1 MSWIEKIQDQMVIIT
16 GDQKQFEPQWLNA
29 NLAKEY
35 NIASFNFI
43 DISGTLVHRRQ
54 PKGRTY
60 RLEIYFQGDDH
71 LDVARDFERSAD
83 DPRRWTIRHPLY
95 GDLTVHPANLLFDN
109 SQMNVSKIT
118 GVILET
124 IDDVNPQALIVP
136 EDKIIQDKIDTD
148 EVTAASYVNS
158 NTEPEVKDLALMNDS
173 LDQWEVFTGSAID
186 DDEEAET
193 FRNKVSRARS
203 DITNAVGEPL
213 AAIRSMQEVINFPS
227 QISATV
233 QLRLRTLL
241 NEFQALVDGIS
252 VVTRRADKF
261 LFENNAGGMI
271 TAMTVAVATPQ
282 SPDDYGNKPKVI
294 ETIDIILD
302 AYDLY
307 LVTLDIIQTDDSDEL
322 DSYVPDNQAMQLISS
337 LVNFSLSNLFIIAL
351 NAKQERS
358 IILEEDSNLINLAH
372 RFYSLDLED
381 ENIDELI
388 LNNNIGIS
396 EHLIVKKGR
405 IIRYYV

>member
-29 NLAKEY
+29 NLSKEY
-35 NIASFNFI
+35 NISSFDFI
-43 DISGTLVHRRQ
+43 GTAGTLVNRRQ
-54 PKGRTY
+54 PRGRTY

-71 LDVARDFERSAD
+71 LDVARDFEKSAD

-118 GVILET
+118 GIILET

-148 EVTAASYVNS
+148 EITAASYVNS
-158 NTEPEVKDLALMNDS
+158 NPNPEVKDLALMNDS
-173 LDQWEVFTGSAID
+173 LDQWEVFTGSTID
-186 DDEEAET
+186 DGKEAET

-203 DITNAVGEPL
+203 DITNAVGQPL
-213 AAIRSMQEVINFPS
+213 AAIRSMQEVINFPFQVS
-227 QISATV
+227 GTV
-233 QLRLRTLL
+233 ELRLKTLIK
-241 NEFQALVDGIS
+241 EFEELVSGIS
-252 VVTRRADKF
+252 VITRRADKF
-261 LFENNAGGMI
+261 LFENNAGSMI
-271 TAMTVAVATPQ
+271 TAMTTVIATPQ
-282 SPDDYGNKPKVI
+282 SPDDYGNKPKVL
-294 ETIDIILD
+294 ETINTILD
-302 AYDLY
+302 AYNLY
-307 LVTLDIIQTDDSDEL
+307 LVTLDVIQTDDSDEL

-337 LVNFSLSNLFIIAL
+337 LVNFTLSNLFIIAL

-358 IILEEDSNLINLAH
+358 IILEEDSNLIILAH
-372 RFYSLDLED
+372 RFYGPNLDD

-388 LNNNIGIS
+388 LNNNIGIN
-396 EHLIVKKGR
+396 EHLLVKKGR